1 MKAVKHAV
9 FFLLVLVAI
18 PRSASAGEMPSTLP
32 EEVGLSGPKLQEV
45 KKVVQGLVDQK
56 EFAGAVTMV
65 ARRGKVVQVNAVGM
79 MDIEAGKPMKPDT
92 IFRIYSMTKPV
103 TTVAAMMLY
112 EEGKLQLDDPVSKY
126 IPELKGL
133 RVQAPKGSDTVEAKR
148 EMTIRDLMRHTSG
161 LTYGFFG
168 GSAVDKLY
176 LERKV
181 LDPQSDLQ
189 AMVTKLGKIPLLSQ
203 PGTRW
208 QYSVSTDVLGRLVEV
223 VSGKSLDAFFE
234 EQIFKPLDMKDS
246 GFFVPEGKVER
257 FSVNYSRGEK
267 GALKANDVPAKSSY
281 LKRPKLLSGGGGLV
295 STARDY
301 TRFCQM
307 LLDGGELQGTRLL
320 KKETVQLMSSNQLP
334 DEAMPLSLPGIKL
347 PTKGLGF
354 GLGFAVLL
362 EAAGPGSAGTAGEY
376 FWGGAASTNFYICPK
391 QDLVIVAMTQF
402 MPVSPKLGEA
412 FKKGVYES
420 LLDKSAGKKTDAEK

>member
-1 MKAVKHAV
+1 MKALKHSIIFVSVLIALPKAV
-9 FFLLVLVAI
+9 L
-18 PRSASAGEMPSTLP
+18 AGEMPTALP
-32 EEVGLSGPKLQEV
+32 EEMGLSGPKLEEV
-45 KKVVQGLVDQK
+45 KNAVQRLVDQK

-65 ARRGKVVQVNAVGM
+65 ARHGKVVQVNAIGM

-112 EEGKLQLDDPVSKY
+112 EEGKFQLDDPVSKY

-133 RVQAPKGSDTVEAKR
+133 RVQAEKGSDTVEAKR

-168 GSAVDKLY
+168 SGVDKLY
-176 LERKV
+176 QERRV
-181 LDPQSDLQ
+181 LDPTSNLQ
-189 AMVTKLGKIPLLSQ
+189 EMVTKLGKIPLLNQ
-203 PGTRW
+203 PGARW
-208 QYSVSTDVLGRLVEV
+208 NYSVSTDVLGRLVEV

-246 GFFVPEGKVER
+246 GFFVPEGKSER
-257 FSVNYSRGEK
+257 FSANYSRGEK
-267 GALKANDVPAKSSY
+267 GALKANDVPAKSGY

-307 LLDGGELQGTRLL
+307 LLNGGELQGTRLL

-334 DEAMPLSLPGIKL
+334 DEAMPLSMPGAKL

-362 EAAGPGSAGTAGEY
+362 ESAQPESTGIAGEY
-376 FWGGAASTNFYICPK
+376 FWGGAASTGFCICPK
-391 QDLVIVAMTQF
+391 HDLAIVVMTQF
-402 MPVSPKLGEA
+402 MPYTTKLA
-412 FKKGVYES
+412 DAVKKAVYES
-420 LLDKSAGKKTDAEK
+420 VLDKAAGKKTDAEK